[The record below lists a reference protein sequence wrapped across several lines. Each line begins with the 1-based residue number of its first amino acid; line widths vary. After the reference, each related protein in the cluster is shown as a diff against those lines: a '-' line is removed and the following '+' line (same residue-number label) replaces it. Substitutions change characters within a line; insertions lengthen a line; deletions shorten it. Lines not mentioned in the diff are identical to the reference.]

1 MRPGNSP
8 LSNNIHHEGTNMNRF
23 SRIKKLLGLKS
34 VLAAVG
40 LTGILLL
47 ASCAPAVDTNA
58 IAKELTRL
66 DDEWSKA
73 AATKNVEKV
82 ASFYAID
89 AIAYP
94 PNEPI
99 AIGQAAA
106 KKVWASYLND
116 STFSISWKTE
126 HAGVSKSGDLG
137 FTAGTYEDSFRGPG
151 GTLVT
156 EKGKY
161 LCTWA
166 KQGDGTWKATHDMWN
181 SDAK

>member
-1 MRPGNSP
+1 
-8 LSNNIHHEGTNMNRF
+8 MNEF
-23 SRIKKLLGLKS
+23 SWAKCLQGLRS
-34 VLAAVG
+34 ILAAVG
-40 LTGILLL
+40 AVGMLLS
-47 ASCAPAVDTNA
+47 ASCAPAVDTDA
-58 IAKELTRL
+58 IAKELTQL
-66 DDEWSKA
+66 DDDWSKA
-73 AATKNVEKV
+73 AATKNADTV
-82 ASFYAID
+82 ASFYAAD

-99 AIGQAAA
+99 AIGQLAA
-106 KKVWASYLND
+106 KKVWASYFAD

-137 FTAGTYEDSFRGPG
+137 FTAGTYEDSFRGPD

-166 KQGDGTWKATHDMWN
+166 KQADGTWKAIHDIWN
-181 SDAK
+181 TDSK